1 MKRVTGVLLLG
12 VICAVPTS
20 AQSVATPGQ
29 APRLET
35 GAAASAGALLGSVP
49 RLGSVTGRTT
59 VATVPVDVTRN
70 SVVPLQ
76 LVQPQVVSPRQPTL
90 LNRLR
95 QLLPF
100 ATRTGAAVVAPE
112 AVILHDSLPEITIK

>member
-1 MKRVTGVLLLG
+1 
-12 VICAVPTS
+12 
-20 AQSVATPGQ
+20 
-29 APRLET
+29 LET
-35 GAAASAGALLGSVP
+35 GAASSASALLGSVP

-59 VATVPVDVTRN
+59 VVNVPVDVTRN

-76 LVQPQVVSPRQPTL
+76 LVQRQAVSPRQPTL
-90 LNRLR
+90 LDRLR